1 MNSARDISDF
11 KPPALSGVLVCDAVI
26 LRERSVG
33 MQNLTTSA
41 LAGGHPTILV
51 KKLKGRK

>member
-11 KPPALSGVLVCDAVI
+11 KPQALSGVLVCDAVI

-41 LAGGHPTILV
+41 LAGGHPTTLV
-51 KKLKGRK
+51 KKVKGRK